1 MDKFKNIWDKAVEA
15 FANISRRNKILA
27 GSLAA
32 VVVLGLVIGIT
43 ASNLNRNSQPGLGFL
58 GSGSSGSSDDTSE
71 RASALISDTN
81 ETISEQEAAS
91 KAAKE
96 SSSSQVASVSIGS
109 SSSSGGGGGKS
120 GSSSSVQPTTNPI
133 TTSHSSGSSVSVTS
147 VDFSRNSVTLTVG
160 HTYQLM
166 ANITP
171 PNATNQSLSWT
182 STNSAVASV
191 NSSGGITARKAG
203 TALIRATNPDGQRDT
218 CTVTVVAAS
227 GGGSSSSG
235 GSGAKGISGVTLP
248 SSPVDLHDQTKTFD
262 GVATTLHPGPHC
274 VDLGVN
280 TSSVNM
286 KYPKSDLII
295 KVYKDGALI
304 KTDDADVIGTAY
316 TTSTDTIGLSCY
328 VDNGYWW
335 LTPATYR
342 FDCYAGA
349 HLFETISFSVNELG
363 FTS

>member
-1 MDKFKNIWDKAVEA
+1 MDKFKNIRDKAVEA
-15 FANISRRNKILA
+15 FSNISRRNKILA

-32 VVVLGLVIGIT
+32 VVVLGLVVGIT
-43 ASNLNRNSQPGLGFL
+43 ASNLNRNSHSGLGFL

-160 HTYQLM
+160 HTYQLV

-235 GSGAKGISGVTLP
+235 SISGSPSSIPNKTEDIDSTECTVLPAYHAVTLKIDVSGTSKTP
-248 SSPVDLHDQTKTFD
+248 GTLILKIFENGSLYLTLEPDPISSGDTMD
-262 GVATTLHPGPHC
+262 
-274 VDLGVN
+274 
-280 TSSVNM
+280 SV
-286 KYPKSDLII
+286 SF
-295 KVYKDGALI
+295 
-304 KTDDADVIGTAY
+304 
-316 TTSTDTIGLSCY
+316 GLDNYIS
-328 VDNGYWW
+328 NGYRWIK
-335 LTPATYR
+335 PASYR
-342 FDCYAGA
+342 VECYNNSAQ
-349 HLFETISFSVNELG
+349 FKTINFSVNEHG
-363 FTS
+363 FT